1 MKEFLLGHLHGTRTP
16 FRVPASSFATH
27 WHLIGGTGKGK
38 TTALHTMLHGLL
50 LDPLNEPCVVI
61 VDRLGGLSFD
71 LLRWMASEFCTDDVR
86 KRLVYVEPAREEVVL
101 GFNPLLFQTD
111 SHAFYK
117 VSRAAEVIL
126 KGWSSQNLGE
136 MPRLSR
142 WLYNSFI
149 ACAILGLTIAD
160 SVHLLLP
167 GSEYHAR
174 LLNCLP
180 PRLMCEWS
188 ELIGNNRP
196 GEALRILDST
206 RNRLKP
212 IYESPVLR
220 RMFGATRNS
229 LDMLRFMREGKI
241 LLLNLAPGNRLP
253 EQIADAIGGLV
264 INEVL
269 HTARSLR
276 PGARKP
282 TYLFLDEFQRF
293 VGPDLEAAIPE
304 VRQLGIKLILSHQSF
319 SQLERADHDLTDLIF
334 QCQSRMIFGVQGEDA
349 DLLAHELAS
358 IQFDPYKIKEE
369 RYTRR
374 QRVAGHRLTELQS
387 WSSGI
392 NDTESWMRQFGEGW
406 SAAKSITHG
415 RGIPVEGESRGSS
428 GNESRGSGGS
438 RGHSESSGRHEQ
450 LVPIHED
457 FVELAGRTYF
467 TFEEDKHVW
476 GRKIRNASR
485 GRAFIR
491 LVDQAELFDVD
502 VKRQAPG
509 HLAWDA
515 DQISRDMPELL
526 DDVERL
532 IIENFQSDLFTSP
545 EQIDREARERMD
557 RVLLA
562 HEVIDLPA
570 DRSANPPKIDHPFV

>member
-1 MKEFLLGHLHGTRTP
+1 MKEFLLGHLHNTQEP
-16 FRVPASSFATH
+16 FRLPTSSFATH

-38 TTALHTMLHGLL
+38 TTAIQTMLHGLL
-50 LDPLNEPCVVI
+50 LDPRDEPCIVI

-71 LLRWMASEFCTDDVR
+71 LLRWIASDYCTDDVR
-86 KRLVYVEPAREEVVL
+86 RRLVYVEPAREEVVM

-126 KGWSSQNLGE
+126 KGWSSQNLSD

-149 ACAILGLTIAD
+149 ACALLGLTIAD

-167 GSEYHAR
+167 GSEYHER
-174 LLNCLP
+174 LLHCLP
-180 PRLMCEWS
+180 PRLTNEWS
-188 ELIGNNRP
+188 ELLGNRS
-196 GEALRILDST
+196 GEVLRILDST

-212 IYESPVLR
+212 IFESPVLR
-220 RMFGATRNS
+220 RMFGATHNS
-229 LDMLRFMREGKI
+229 LDMLRFMRQGKI

-276 PGARKP
+276 PGERKP

-349 DLLAHELAS
+349 DCLAHELAS
-358 IQFDPYKIKEE
+358 IQFDPYKLKDQ

-374 QRVAGHRLTELQS
+374 QRLVGHRIIELAS
-387 WSSGI
+387 HSSGTS
-392 NDTESWMRQFGEGW
+392 DMDSWLRQFGDGW
-406 SAAKSITHG
+406 SAARSITRG
-415 RGIPVEGESRGSS
+415 RSSTSEGESSSTS
-428 GNESRGSGGS
+428 GNESRGTGGS
-438 RGHSESSGRHEQ
+438 RSLSESHGTHQQ

-457 FVELAGRTYF
+457 FTELAGRTYF
-467 TFEEDKHVW
+467 TFEEDKQVW

-491 LVDQAELFDVD
+491 LVDQPQLFDVD

-515 DQISRDMPELL
+515 DRLAREMPELL

-532 IIENFQSDLFTSP
+532 ILENFKSDLFTAP
-545 EQIDREARERMD
+545 ELIEREAHERLQ

-562 HEVIDLPA
+562 HETIQLPA
-570 DRSANPPKIDHPFV
+570 TCSLNSLENPHPFA